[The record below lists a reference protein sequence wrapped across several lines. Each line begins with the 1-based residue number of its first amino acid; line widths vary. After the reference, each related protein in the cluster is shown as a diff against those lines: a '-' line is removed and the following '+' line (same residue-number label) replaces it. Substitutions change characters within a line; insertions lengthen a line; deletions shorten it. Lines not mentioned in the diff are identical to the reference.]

1 MNPIT
6 GGSIGSLQAVLDQL
20 YQTMLPMCSQL
31 IGVGQAL
38 AGFAALSYIGVRVG
52 RSLAAAEPVEVFPLL
67 RPFAIGLAILLFPS
81 VIGLINGVLQPT
93 VDGTESMVTSSN
105 QAIATLLQ
113 QKEALEEQ
121 GAEWQMFVGPEGG
134 GSLDKW
140 ESLSG
145 QADSGV
151 LSGLSNRIKFEMAKA
166 SYNLRNSIKVWLSEV
181 LQVLY
186 EAAAL
191 CINTLR
197 TFQLLLLAIL
207 GPLVLGMSVLD
218 GLRNSLWTWLARYIN
233 VFLWLPVANIF
244 GAIIGTVQS
253 QLIAIDIQQ
262 LQSSGTTFFSSTDV
276 AYLIFL
282 IIGIVGYFT
291 VPSTA
296 GYIVNAGGSS
306 PLVTRTAGLVSRTIR
321 RLAGRR

>member
-1 MNPIT
+1 MNPNA
-6 GGSIGSLQAVLDQL
+6 GGGVAGLQAVLDQL
-20 YQTMLPMCSQL
+20 YQTMLPLCSQL

-38 AGFAALSYIGVRVG
+38 AGFAALSFIGVRVG
-52 RSLAAAEPVEVFPLL
+52 KALAAAEPVDVFPLL
-67 RPFAIGLAILLFPS
+67 RPFAIGIAILLFPS

-93 VDGTESMVTSSN
+93 VDGTEAMVTNSN

-113 QKEALEEQ
+113 QKEALAAQ
-121 GAEWQMFVGPEGG
+121 GSEWQMFVGPDGS

-140 ESLSG
+140 ETLSG
-145 QADSGV
+145 SADSG
-151 LSGLSNRIKFEMAKA
+151 LFSGLSNRVKFEMAKA
-166 SYNLRNSIKVWLSEV
+166 SYNLRNSIKVWLSEI
-181 LQVLY
+181 LQILY

-207 GPLVLGMSVLD
+207 GPLVLGLSVFD
-218 GLRNSLWTWLARYIN
+218 GLRQSLWSWLARYIN

-244 GAIIGTVQS
+244 GAILGTVQA
-253 QLIAIDIQQ
+253 QLLSIDIQQ
-262 LQSSGTTFFSSTDV
+262 VQTTGQTFFSPTDA

-282 IIGIVGYFT
+282 VIGIVGYFT

-296 GYIVNAGGSS
+296 SYIVNAGGSH
-306 PLVTRTAGLVSRTIR
+306 PLASKTMTVVSRAVG
-321 RLAGRR
+321 RLGRRG